1 MFCSCFELI
10 VSDGLKEIDLSIRK
24 IRVACKFVKSSPSRF
39 ASFKRCAEEVSVS
52 TKAMLILDV
61 PTRWNSTYLMLDVA
75 EKYEHAFYRYE
86 YVEAAY
92 VLNLISSEGEGCPKE
107 IDWQRARVFIS
118 FLKTFYDATFSFFG
132 SLHVTANTFLRS
144 WLVFKN
150 H

>member
-1 MFCSCFELI
+1 MHMRCSAHILNLI

-75 EKYEHAFYRYE
+75 EKYEHAFYHYE
-86 YVEAAY
+86 YVEVAY

-107 IDWQRARVFIS
+107 IDWQHACVFIS
-118 FLKTFYDATFSFFG
+118 FLKTFYDATLFFS
-132 SLHVTANTFLRS
+132 VIACYC
-144 WLVFKN
+144 
-150 H
+150 